1 MAIFLAAV
9 LLLLL
14 PPQDARPLPDPGTFY
29 AAVRENLARA
39 QQVIHWYA
47 YKERRTDLHTNPF
60 GRIGTGGTRVIEVY
74 PSANAELTYRRL
86 VERNGVPVG
95 AEELAEQDRAY
106 RRHVA
111 DVEQRADRRTA
122 DDRRR
127 RAEEDASARQR
138 ANAMIDDVVNMLLF
152 KLEGRVMHNG
162 EEAIA
167 IAFAPKP
174 DARPKTRQGR
184 LAQNF
189 TGTIWVRETDA
200 EVMHVEAHAVDNIS
214 FGLGIVARL
223 NKGTT
228 ATLTRRPVPGG
239 VWMPTE
245 LTLSGRGRAALFR
258 RLVVDYSIEWFDY
271 AWIDESFKLPASASR

>member
-1 MAIFLAAV
+1 MAIFLTAV
-9 LLLLL
+9 LLLLSHL
-14 PPQDARPLPDPGTFY
+14 QDPRPLPDPATFY
-29 AAVRENLARA
+29 AVVRENLGRA
-39 QQVIHWYA
+39 QQVTNRYA

-60 GRIGTGGTRVIEVY
+60 GRIGTAGTRVMEVY
-74 PSANAELTYRRL
+74 PSANPELTYRRL

-95 AEELAEQDRAY
+95 AEERAEQDRAY

-111 DVEQRADRRTA
+111 DVEQRADRGTA

-127 RAEEDASARQR
+127 RAEEDATARQG
-138 ANAMIDDVVNMLLF
+138 ANAMIDDVVDTLRFN
-152 KLEGRVMHNG
+152 LEGRVMHNG

-184 LAQNF
+184 LAQKF
-189 TGTIWVRETDA
+189 TGTMWVRETDA
-200 EVMHVEAHAVDNIS
+200 EVMHLEAQAVDNIS
-214 FGLGIVARL
+214 FGFGIVAKL

-271 AWIDESFKLPASASR
+271 ARIDEPFKLPPAALP

>member
-14 PPQDARPLPDPGTFY
+14 HPQDARPLPDPGTFY

-39 QQVIHWYA
+39 QQVTHWYA

-60 GRIGTGGTRVIEVY
+60 GRIGTAGTRVIEVY
-74 PSANAELTYRRL
+74 PSANTELTYRRL

-95 AEELAEQDRAY
+95 AEERAEQDRAY

-127 RAEEDASARQR
+127 RAEEDATARQR
-138 ANAMIDDVVNMLLF
+138 ANAMIDDVVDTLLF

-184 LAQNF
+184 LAQKF
-189 TGTIWVRETDA
+189 TGTMWVRETDA
-200 EVMHVEAHAVDNIS
+200 EVMHLEAHAVDNIS

-271 AWIDESFKLPASASR
+271 ARIDEPFKLPASASP

>member
-1 MAIFLAAV
+1 MAILLAAM

-14 PPQDARPLPDPGTFY
+14 HPQDARPLPDPGTFS

-39 QQVIHWYA
+39 QQVTHRYA
-47 YKERRTDLHTNPF
+47 YKERRTELHTNPF

-74 PSANAELTYRRL
+74 PSANRDLTYRRL

-95 AEELAEQDRAY
+95 AEERAEQDRAY

-111 DVEQRADRRTA
+111 DVERRAARRTT

-127 RAEEDASARQR
+127 RAEEDATARQR
-138 ANAMIDDVVNMLLF
+138 ADAMIGDVVDSLLF
-152 KLEGRVMHNG
+152 KLEGRVMYDG

-184 LAQNF
+184 LAQKF
-189 TGTIWVRETDA
+189 AGTMWVRETDA
-200 EVMHVEAHAVDNIS
+200 EVMHLEAHAVDDIS

-271 AWIDESFKLPASASR
+271 APIDEPFKLPDSGSP

>member
-39 QQVIHWYA
+39 QQVVHWYA

-95 AEELAEQDRAY
+95 QKELEEQDRAY
-106 RRHVA
+106 RRRVA
-111 DVEQRADRRTA
+111 DVEQRAKRSTA

-127 RAEEDASARQR
+127 RAEDDA
-138 ANAMIDDVVNMLLF
+138 
-152 KLEGRVMHNG
+152 
-162 EEAIA
+162 
-167 IAFAPKP
+167 
-174 DARPKTRQGR
+174 
-184 LAQNF
+184 
-189 TGTIWVRETDA
+189 
-200 EVMHVEAHAVDNIS
+200 
-214 FGLGIVARL
+214 
-223 NKGTT
+223 
-228 ATLTRRPVPGG
+228 
-239 VWMPTE
+239 
-245 LTLSGRGRAALFR
+245 
-258 RLVVDYSIEWFDY
+258 
-271 AWIDESFKLPASASR
+271 